1 MSLMVFAIEEDV
13 FPDTS
18 DVKRYT
24 LSSSNGTKA
33 VLISYGATLIN
44 LCSAD
49 NQNNIEE
56 IVLCYPTF
64 DELKNKHGPYFGCIT
79 GRYANRIKEGK
90 FQLDGKEYNLAINN
104 GKNAL
109 HGGLEGFDK
118 KNWSSEVFKN
128 KASVGVVFTY
138 VSVDGEEGYPGTLE
152 VLTIHILV
160 LICSILRT

>member
-1 MSLMVFAIEEDV
+1 MVLIIEEDI

-33 VLISYGATLIN
+33 ILISYGATLIS
-44 LCSAD
+44 LSCPD
-49 NQNNIEE
+49 NENNIEE
-56 IVLCYPTF
+56 IVLCYPTL
-64 DELKNKHGPYFGCIT
+64 DEIKNKPGPYFGCIP

-90 FQLDGKEYNLAINN
+90 FQLDGQEYNLAINN

-118 KNWSSEVFKN
+118 KNWSSDGFE
-128 KASVGVVFTY
+128 ASSSVGVIFSY

-152 VLTIHILV
+152 VTITLHILV
-160 LICSILRT
+160 LLICFVHLP